1 MGLFDFLGGGGGYSA
16 KIDYGT
22 LDYPG
27 PELAGLAQEGTVP
40 EEITRG
46 GKTYKVA
53 TFAGGC
59 FWVGCLLQFGDC
71 LLCVG

>member
-1 MGLFDFLGGGGGYSA
+1 MGLFDFFSSLSGGGGYSA

-27 PELAGLAQEGTVP
+27 PELGKLAQENTVP

-46 GKTYKVA
+46 DTTYKVA

-59 FWVGCLLQFGDC
+59 FWVR
-71 LLCVG
+71 